1 MTKYRNGKTLK
12 EVIIQAVRAGK
23 HSEQEITDYVYSAI
37 GHKPSKTSIRDAKRE
52 VYENRVGSSRSANSN
67 SNPNP
72 ISNNNG
78 NPQISQSQTTP
89 AEDNSTASHA
99 PIEGQS
105 FSLESQQAPM
115 QIEAQELSK
124 SYQDANP
131 QTANPDNTPIV
142 DPNAPET
149 QTAENLR
156 VDTGAPVSLSPEG
169 QTLDLTMISSIPA
182 ITEEI
187 FFSLPP
193 IQKATDGYKP
203 EQQDLDNIT
212 KYAQPLLEK
221 YSGKTVSKYAV
232 EFNFIGATMVPF
244 LKGFGKKI
252 GGMFEKKQSKP
263 NTPPVMKEQ
272 QQQKIFPDIKPVG
285 DLKPVPQ
292 VTTPPITAPVQVPE
306 RNAPNTPTPEELHKA
321 ELERI
326 NKEVLSTSNE

>member
-52 VYENRVGSSRSANSN
+52 VYENRVGSSRGANSSSN
-67 SNPNP
+67 SNP

-78 NPQISQSQTTP
+78 NPQISQSQIAP
-89 AEDNSTASHA
+89 AEDNSTASNTS

-252 GGMFEKKQSKP
+252 GGMFEKKQQNKP
-263 NTPPVMKEQ
+263 VNPPVEKP
-272 QQQKIFPDIKPVG
+272 KIFGDIKQVG
-285 DLKPVPQ
+285 DLKPIPQ
-292 VTTPPITAPVQVPE
+292 RIIPPVETVAPVQVPE
-306 RNAPNTPTPEELHKA
+306 PTPNAPTPEEIHKA